1 MNLPSFHASRI
12 THHGSRITHYASRP
26 RRRQS
31 GSAVIVVMALLT
43 IIMVYVASN
52 LRTINSLGRELKLL
66 ERQQIRRLQA
76 VTQTPNTPPAATIS
90 TNPVS
95 RPITN

>member
-1 MNLPSFHASRI
+1 MTLPSFHASRI
-12 THHGSRITHYASRP
+12 TPHASRP
-26 RRRQS
+26 RRRET
-31 GSAVIVVMALLT
+31 GSAVIVVFALLAL
-43 IIMVYVASN
+43 ILVYVAGN

-76 VTQTPNTPPAATIS
+76 ATPTTNTPPAAITT

-95 RPITN
+95 RPLTN